1 MAATASD
8 RSRSCF
14 APRRSCTGYIQ
25 RARRSGNASNSDTL
39 RVIDWKDTPAVKA
52 TVARIR
58 EKTPRVNKAQR
69 SFAPTKGRDV
79 APSARLTAEERARLP
94 EIEREVMK
102 HNITAARWRH

>member
-1 MAATASD
+1 M
-8 RSRSCF
+8 
-14 APRRSCTGYIQ
+14 PRRSCTGYIQ

-39 RVIDWKDTPAVKA
+39 RVIDWKDTSAVKA

-69 SFAPTKGRDV
+69 SCDPTKDRDV
-79 APSARLTAEERARLP
+79 APSARLTAEERARLQ